1 MVASR
6 LLRSSHQSAPRS
18 ICCLLQ
24 LVLLLCIRYRHLYIL
39 LKKKTASPLK
49 RLNKTF
55 CIHKMISYR
64 ASLNLVTAP
73 RMSSDVIVQAAV
85 VETLRIPRR
94 RRCPSGYFAP
104 GIFPLTLR
112 TSHNSF
118 SASVIIEEPCPA
130 APWNRCL
137 RTTHCSLSGCP
148 GRQASRSR

>member
-6 LLRSSHQSAPRS
+6 LLRSSHQSAQWS

-73 RMSSDVIVQAAV
+73 RMGSDVIVPAAI
-85 VETLRIPRR
+85 VETLRILRR
-94 RRCPSGYFAP
+94 FAP

-112 TSHNSF
+112 TSHSSF
-118 SASVIIEEPCPA
+118 SASVIMEEPCPA
-130 APWNRCL
+130 VPWNRCL
-137 RTTHCSLSGCP
+137 RTACCSPSG
-148 GRQASRSR
+148 QESRTATMQ